1 MDEERENGVGKKILR
16 EAAHLIFYAAFV
28 VLLTFFV
35 VEYVGQRTR
44 VSGSSMEP
52 SLEDGDNLIVDKL
65 SYRFRAPKRFE
76 VIVFPSEIEE
86 GKFYIKRIIGL
97 PGETVRIDRE
107 GIIYIDG
114 EELPESYGL
123 EVIENPGTAL
133 YETALEEG
141 EYFVLGD
148 NRNHSMDSRD
158 ENVGVILRDKIV
170 GRAWLRIY
178 PFNKFGWIRHD

>member
-1 MDEERENGVGKKILR
+1 MDEKRYIGIGKRVFREGF
-16 EAAHLIFYAAFV
+16 HLVLYVAFI
-28 VLLTFFV
+28 VLLTFLV

-44 VSGSSMEP
+44 VSGKSMQP

-65 SYRFRAPKRFE
+65 SYRIRDPKRFE

-97 PGETVRIDRE
+97 PGETVRINGE

-114 EELPESYGL
+114 EELVESYGL
-123 EVIENPGTAL
+123 EVLKDPGTAADEVTL
-133 YETALEEG
+133 GDG

-158 ENVGVILRDKIV
+158 ENVGKVQRDKIV

-178 PFNKFGWIRHD
+178 PFDKFGLIRHD